1 MPSVRVRPTL
11 RVELKHRIMNCK
23 LPSQKKELEENKV
36 GAVANIE
43 NLNDKVLKAMQN
55 RANIG
60 GTFK

>member
-23 LPSQKKELEENKV
+23 IPKQRKDEEETK
-36 GAVANIE
+36 GFSNIDT
-43 NLNDKVLKAMQN
+43 LNERVLRAMQN

-60 GTFK
+60 GAFK

>member
-23 LPSQKKELEENKV
+23 LPKQKKDEEETK
-36 GAVANIE
+36 GFANIDT
-43 NLNDKVLKAMQN
+43 LNERVLKAMQN

-60 GTFK
+60 GAFK

>member
-23 LPSQKKELEENKV
+23 LPKPKKEEEEDPKSF
-36 GAVANIE
+36 ANIE
-43 NLNDKVLKAMQN
+43 TLNARVLKAMQN

-60 GTFK
+60 GTLK

>member
-23 LPSQKKELEENKV
+23 IPKQKKDEEETK
-36 GAVANIE
+36 GFSNIDT
-43 NLNDKVLKAMQN
+43 LNERVLRAMQN

-60 GTFK
+60 GAFK